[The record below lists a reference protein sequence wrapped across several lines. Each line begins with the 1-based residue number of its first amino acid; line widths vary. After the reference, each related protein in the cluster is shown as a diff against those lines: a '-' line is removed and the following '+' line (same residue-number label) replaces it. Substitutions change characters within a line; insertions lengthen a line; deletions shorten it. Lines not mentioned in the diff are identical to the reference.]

1 MSNGSELKSRG
12 AMALR
17 AAGYKPCPRWWL
29 TEEQLE
35 LVAYMAAQNSDA
47 VNQIRAE
54 ASRPSALS
62 NEERKAAQMEAAW
75 DMQREW
81 MTGKENT

>member
-1 MSNGSELKSRG
+1 MGNGSELKSRG
-12 AMALR
+12 AIALR

-35 LVAYMAAQNSDA
+35 LVQYMAMQNEDA

-54 ASRPSALS
+54 ASRPPRISD
-62 NEERKAAQMEAAW
+62 EEQRSRDADAARW
-75 DMQREW
+75 GIDV
-81 MTGKENT
+81 

>member
-1 MSNGSELKSRG
+1 MSNGNELKSRG

-17 AAGYKPCPRWWL
+17 AAGYTPCPRWGL

-35 LVAYMAAQNSDA
+35 LVADMAAQNSDA

-54 ASRPSALS
+54 ANRTSALS
-62 NEERKAAQMEAAW
+62 DDELKAAQMEAAW

-81 MTGKENT
+81 MTGKGNT

>member
-12 AMALR
+12 AIALR

-35 LVAYMAAQNSDA
+35 LVQYMAMQNEDA

-54 ASRPSALS
+54 ASRPSPIS
-62 NEERKAAQMEAAW
+62 EEEQQRRDADAARW
-75 DMQREW
+75 WGIDV
-81 MTGKENT
+81 